1 MLCVNRKKRPSAA
14 ELLDHPFLKK
24 KAAIETTADTQDAV
38 IMNLKNFQAH
48 TTLQQSI
55 MTYLVSQFAS
65 SAQKNKL
72 AKIFKEFDKNGDGRL
87 DK

>member
-1 MLCVNRKKRPSAA
+1 
-14 ELLDHPFLKK
+14 
-24 KAAIETTADTQDAV
+24 
-38 IMNLKNFQAH
+38 
-48 TTLQQSI
+48 